1 MPKIDRNKLLFG
13 FLLIII
19 IAIGEI
25 IFHLLHLP
33 AWPAFLIMIFFFISH
48 MDKKLILNM
57 LAGGAFGILMTIVAN
72 YIITLL
78 VTFGLD
84 QFSAFLIFV
93 LVFVYSI
100 VVLGEILPIFF
111 NSYAFMSLLFT
122 TTYMKTPNPQNAI
135 VLTAI
140 LLIGGGIFIIAILGI
155 AKIQT
160 KH

>member
-13 FLLIII
+13 FLLIIV

-25 IFHLLHLP
+25 IFHILHLP

-48 MDKKLILNM
+48 MDKKQIFNM
-57 LAGGAFGILMTIVAN
+57 LAGGAFGILMTIAAKF
-72 YIITLL
+72 IITLL
-78 VTFGLD
+78 MAAGLD
-84 QFSAFLIFV
+84 HFSAFLIFV
-93 LVFVYSI
+93 LLFVYSI
-100 VVLGEILPIFF
+100 VILGEILPIFF

-122 TTYMKTPNPQNAI
+122 TTYMKTPNPQDPF

-155 AKIQT
+155 VKIQI
-160 KH
+160 KQ